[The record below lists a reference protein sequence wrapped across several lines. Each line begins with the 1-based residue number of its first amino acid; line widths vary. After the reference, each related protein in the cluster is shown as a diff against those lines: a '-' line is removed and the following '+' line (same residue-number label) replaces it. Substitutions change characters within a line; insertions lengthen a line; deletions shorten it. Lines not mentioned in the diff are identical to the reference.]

1 MLQLLLDHLYR
12 SFLHL
17 EAAVD
22 VSHSTFSVAV
32 TSASHNL
39 RQRCM
44 GLAEHRQVG
53 VPQAVE
59 IEVADAHLTDAF
71 ALICKR
77 ARFDVLAI
85 RLRADEVEARPG
97 RWVALLEGDNLLD
110 WAALV
115 VFGWKDVVVEIV
127 FAIRQLVGPLLLSP
141 VS

>member
-1 MLQLLLDHLYR
+1 
-12 SFLHL
+12 
-17 EAAVD
+17 
-22 VSHSTFSVAV
+22 
-32 TSASHNL
+32 
-39 RQRCM
+39 M

-53 VPQAVE
+53 VPQTVE